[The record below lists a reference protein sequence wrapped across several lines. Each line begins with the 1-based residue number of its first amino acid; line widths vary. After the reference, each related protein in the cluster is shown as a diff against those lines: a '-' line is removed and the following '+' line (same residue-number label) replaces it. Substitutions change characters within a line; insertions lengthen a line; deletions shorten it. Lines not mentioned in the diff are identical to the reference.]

1 METWQIN
8 LSLIPSIAVI
18 LTSANRTVLGLT
30 DEINLRILAN
40 PEAYAKVLPLK
51 ITQLKRLSVAVFLMY
66 LSLVCL
72 ILNALLVGV
81 NVISPENDK
90 VLIFL
95 AVIIFFV
102 AVFYMLLFSW
112 NAYFIRQ
119 KQFKVFL
126 EKLSEKK

>member
-30 DEINLRILAN
+30 DEINVRILAN
-40 PEAYAKVLPLK
+40 PEAYSKVLPLK

-81 NVISPENDK
+81 NVITPKNDK

-126 EKLSEKK
+126 EKLSKN

>member
-30 DEINLRILAN
+30 DEINVRILAN
-40 PEAYAKVLPLK
+40 PEAYSKVLPLK

-81 NVISPENDK
+81 NVITPKNDK

-119 KQFKVFL
+119 KQYKVFL
-126 EKLSEKK
+126 EKLSKN